1 MELLQWAITI
11 VLFLLILGALVLIH
25 EVGHFVVARMA
36 RIRVHEFG
44 IGFPPRAMVLRS
56 EGETLYTLNW
66 LPIGGFVRLEGED
79 GDSDDPRSFIRARFA
94 TKQVVL
100 VAGVVMN
107 LLLAFVIFTGI
118 AWLANPTTVWTVGSV
133 QAGSPAAS
141 VGLVPGDG
149 IVSLEGHR
157 YDAFE
162 GRSLISDLQAS
173 AGRTVTLGVE
183 RASGGLEELTVRLR
197 TPEEIKLQPGALG
210 ISSIEV
216 SASGP
221 RVERGLGEAVAV
233 GAARTVQAFRFIL
246 DGLGQLAYQI
256 VTQPTE
262 PPPAAGPIGI
272 AQEIGRIFWEE
283 GLIPTLQIAGIL
295 SANLALVNILPF
307 PPLDGGRMLFLVIKA
322 VAGARVSIRAERLTY
337 IVGFLFL
344 FGFLI
349 WISAFDIA
357 RLGGIVP

>member
-1 MELLQWAITI
+1 MADTSRLETAVARRPPRVGAGLSTLPSGRAAAGAALDQALATLEGVSADLVLLFVSPQFEDEIRAITDLVSERTDDAVVI
-11 VLFLLILGALVLIH
+11 GCSAGGVIGGRSEVEDAPAISVWAAALPGGGLRPFRLTFEREGEHGAIDGLEEIPPGDLSPVVVMMADPFSFPSDLLLEHVNERAPGVP
-25 EVGHFVVARMA
+25 
-36 RIRVHEFG
+36 G
-44 IGFPPRAMVLRS
+44 IGGP
-56 EGETLYTLNW
+56 
-66 LPIGGFVRLEGED
+66 
-79 GDSDDPRSFIRARFA
+79 
-94 TKQVVL
+94 
-100 VAGVVMN
+100 
-107 LLLAFVIFTGI
+107 
-118 AWLANPTTVWTVGSV
+118 
-133 QAGSPAAS
+133 
-141 VGLVPGDG
+141 
-149 IVSLEGHR
+149 
-157 YDAFE
+157 
-162 GRSLISDLQAS
+162 
-173 AGRTVTLGVE
+173 
-183 RASGGLEELTVRLR
+183 ASGGLEELTVRLR